1 MEGVTI
7 VISVSGI
14 KTLLRLET
22 EYLGAKRLKSDPES
36 YRRIALIS
44 EDGVLMEEYI
54 RTALP
59 EITAALKEY
68 GGDFAITQ
76 GSLNDETDRLMLG
89 GIALQLRIFK
99 NQKDS
104 DQSSGGFLY
113 NDEVKSCIEGYL
125 VNSILGQW
133 LLLTAPE
140 ESERYQS
147 RATGYLENTVR
158 ILNARR
164 RPFKPENYK

>member
-1 MEGVTI
+1 MEGVAI

-22 EYLGAKRLKSDPES
+22 EYLGAKRLKSAPES

-54 RTALP
+54 RSALP
-59 EITAALKEY
+59 GITAALKEY
-68 GGDFAITQ
+68 GGEFAIDENA
-76 GSLNDETDRLMLG
+76 LNDETGRLALG
-89 GIALQLRIFK
+89 SITLQLRIFK

-104 DQSSGGFLY
+104 DQGSGVFLY
-113 NDEVKSCIEGYL
+113 NDEVRSGIEGYL
-125 VNSILGQW
+125 VNRILGKW
-133 LLLTAPE
+133 LEVTEPG

-147 RATGYLENTVR
+147 RATGYLENIVR